1 MCIAKFRLVGIHR
14 CTFTRADRNLTL
26 VFFFSKKLLFSFP
39 FFLYLLFGCQIPP
52 DSGTQV
58 PGQFLEQSFQAPCP
72 TLVQDSLVHFSC
84 FFFLWAGSDQ
94 MVEEES
100 LKKFR
105 GTKLP
110 KPKAQETT
118 GTWKRGNCMRMSD
131 VPANPLWEIRIILT
145 KTTIAGTCRKLS
157 NPINF

>member
-1 MCIAKFRLVGIHR
+1 MSSEASSVAVGFFCFAPSAARHQAQSHNKQSTDSKLFKTKKQQQKQPQPPRQPVRTFPMCIAKFRLVGMHR

-58 PGQFLEQSFQAPCP
+58 PGQFLEQSFQAPWP

-84 FFFLWAGSDQ
+84 FFFL
-94 MVEEES
+94 
-100 LKKFR
+100 
-105 GTKLP
+105 
-110 KPKAQETT
+110 
-118 GTWKRGNCMRMSD
+118 
-131 VPANPLWEIRIILT
+131 
-145 KTTIAGTCRKLS
+145 
-157 NPINF
+157 